1 MKITKL
7 FSLLSLFAG
16 FLYSSSSFA
25 QSTIAGW
32 DFAGLTQSGYAYGAA
47 GMPATTSA
55 GGVTNTNLHH
65 GNYTNFKAFTQA
77 PASGGFTYSNDAFG
91 GNPANSLDSTTAING
106 GYYFLFTVKPNA
118 GNSMSLSNFQLG
130 YHILT
135 NAANMNMLVQY
146 AVGTGAFQ
154 SIENVVL
161 GNIGSGGTNYN
172 YQHTLSNIAALQN
185 ITDSVTFR
193 IIPYKSGGTTAAV
206 GYAFWFG
213 NYNTTG
219 NDLVVTGTVTAAGP
233 QCTTITPG
241 TISAANDTICAG
253 LGTSLTL
260 DGSAPSVGVNYQWKS
275 STNATSGFTNVGS
288 NATNMNTGTLSTTT
302 YYKCIV
308 SCASGTAIDST
319 PVKMIFVRPN
329 VVPTIS
335 VTSPNAATTNCPGS
349 SITFNAVTTN
359 EGSAPSYVWK
369 EGSTTYGT
377 TAVPTFSYALFTA
390 GAHNVTCTIT
400 SNATCVSPATAT
412 SNAVNFTMTQSTP
425 ISISITS
432 DHPSIA
438 NDLTSPVS
446 ACANSVVLFTAQ
458 GSGATGTTYTWKKG
472 TNTIATHTGVFQDT
486 LSLNNL
492 ATGDLITC
500 TIASTLPCPN
510 PPQKTSNT
518 ISVNL
523 LPAVTPTVSFTSNP
537 AGAICPGTAVTFT
550 GTATNGGTTPVY
562 TWTKS
567 GNVVGSNP
575 TYTDNSL
582 VDGDI
587 IVCQLTSNASCASS
601 TNVNSA
607 PDTIHV
613 NPAVT
618 PAITVSSTPGNT
630 VCAGTPVVFTA
641 TATGTGTAPTYTWRR
656 NNLIVG
662 NNSVYTENSPVNG
675 EIMNCFVTTNAA
687 CATKPAD
694 TSANITLTVNAVI
707 NPTISITAN
716 PGTNISSNQSVT
728 FTATAGNAGA
738 NATYQ
743 WKKNGMNVGNSA
755 ASFTTNTLIDNDTV
769 YCMIYP
775 NAPCAPDSVISNKL
789 IIHVSSGVGQVN
801 ATHGVFHLY
810 PNPNTGDFTVTAS
823 ELYGKNAVLQ
833 ISNLVGQI
841 IYSENA
847 AINSGKID
855 RQITLPAKYPAG
867 VYLLR
872 VKTEDGEN
880 LIRFLMN

>member
-16 FLYSSSSFA
+16 LFCSSVSFS
-25 QSTIAGW
+25 QTLAGW
-32 DFAGLTQSGYAYGAA
+32 NFSGVLLSGSSYGTA
-47 GMPATTSA
+47 GMPATTVA
-55 GGVTNTNLHH
+55 GGMTCSNILR
-65 GNYTNFKAFTQA
+65 GNPTTFKPQISVVGTS
-77 PASGGFTYSNDAFG
+77 PNYYSDSSYGSYPTGLASGTD
-91 GNPANSLDSTTAING
+91 DSTIAINAG
-106 GYYFLFTVKPNA
+106 RYFYWVLKPNT
-118 GNSMSLSNFQLG
+118 GNAISLSDFSTYFKNP
-130 YHILT
+130 
-135 NAANMNMLVQY
+135 NSANWKAVLQY
-146 AVGTGAFQ
+146 SVGTAPYQTIDFQ
-154 SIENVVL
+154 AIGTLGTGFVDRTYQKSLSSI
-161 GNIGSGGTNYN
+161 T
-172 YQHTLSNIAALQN
+172 ALQN
-185 ITDSVTFR
+185 VTDSIRLRFIV
-193 IIPYKSGGTTAAV
+193 YGGAGALA
-206 GYAFWFG
+206 GSSFFFSNG
-213 NYNTTG
+213 NTNG
-219 NDLVVTGTVTAAGP
+219 NDLVISGTVTSSGP

-241 TISAANDTICAG
+241 AITAANDTVCAG
-253 LGTSLTL
+253 TGTTLSLN
-260 DGSAPSVGVNYQWKS
+260 GSAPVVGVNYQWKS
-275 STNATSGFTNVGS
+275 SATGTGGWS
-288 NATNMNTGTLSTTT
+288 NTGINANSLTTGNLTGTT
-302 YYKCIV
+302 YYKCII

-319 PVKMIFVRPN
+319 PVKMVFVRPN

-359 EGSAPSYVWK
+359 EGTAPSYVWK

-377 TAVPTFSYALFTA
+377 TTVPTFSYALFTA
-390 GAHNVTCTIT
+390 GAHNVTCTMT
-400 SNATCVSPATAT
+400 SDATCVSPATAT

-523 LPAVTPTVSFTSNP
+523 LPAVTPTVSFTANP

-613 NPAVT
+613 NPAIT

-675 EIMNCFVTTNAA
+675 EMVNCFVTTNAA

-694 TSANITLTVNAVI
+694 TSTNITLTVNTVI

-755 ASFTTNTLIDNDTV
+755 ASFTTNTLVDNDTV
-769 YCMIYP
+769 YCVIYP

-847 AINSGKID
+847 AINGGKID

-872 VKTEDGEN
+872 IKTEDGEN